1 MFPRLFL
8 VIFYFH
14 FYQFLNYPPLINKYR
29 LHNNIAPHGKELT
42 REQKEII
49 VQLSNSGFSSY
60 KIEGM
65 TGDKQQNSSEIS
77 EACERK
83 GQR

>member
-1 MFPRLFL
+1 M
-8 VIFYFH
+8 
-14 FYQFLNYPPLINKYR
+14 
-29 LHNNIAPHGKELT
+29 APHGKELI

-65 TGDKQQNSSEIS
+65 TGINSRTVKKFLKRVRE
-77 EACERK
+77 K
-83 GQR
+83 GQH